1 MRILAFGVKV
11 VNNDINAFILVM
23 IVLDNGVIMFRKLD
37 VLKPMIVGVLK
48 GNFINVLYVED
59 NVFRF
64 VTIGCIAVY
73 IALPESEEI
82 VFFHAV

>member
-1 MRILAFGVKV
+1 MRILAFGVKL
-11 VNNDINAFILVM
+11 VNNDINVFISATT
-23 IVLDNGVIMFRKLD
+23 VLEFIRFRKLD